1 MDPTDHSYPLPPV
14 ELRGTKEC
22 LFIDQSTG
30 IPRDVFHF
38 DGCHCSITRSQWEH
52 MSDLIAL
59 PKESLPKFPP
69 CASQEDMFE
78 SVGRPMVD
86 AVMEGFNASILA
98 YGQTSSG
105 KTFTMMGSAN
115 NEGLIP
121 RIARAIMEEADRRTI
136 SASGG
141 DAQPLAS
148 SMNSDV
154 VPLARSSTN
163 LPAAAFSASHGA
175 GGNGNITG
183 VLTRDYFI
191 ELSFFEIYNEAVLDL
206 LHAGGSQQ
214 HRRRK
219 VRVHPVMGVYVEGLT
234 YEKVSSWSQCFR
246 YLQRG
251 LQLRHTAAT
260 KMNEVSSR
268 SHAIFQLRLVQN
280 DMTDIGPVQHRSN
293 VYLADLAGSER
304 IKLSAVEGERL
315 KESAQINL
323 SLTTLRRVID
333 ALIQQSPTAA
343 AGASGNGG
351 PNGPSNRM
359 VPYRES
365 MLTWVLSESLGGNAK
380 SCMVATLC
388 PHPTYVEETYQTLQ
402 YAHRA
407 KSIVNSVVKNEDQMA
422 KVLRQLQDALA
433 QATAHKNPQAAA
445 VSIPGGVNPEVV
457 TKLEDRI
464 KQQDELIRGLRE
476 EQMLM
481 ITKYADL
488 KDAYDSLKDEYETEV
503 DSLVTAQ
510 NLNKSLTVKMNEL
523 NADVRRLQN
532 AVVALEKQEAA
543 ATFTL
548 SQKTTECERL
558 AHHKSQSDLTVKR
571 LEHDLQQAVDETT
584 RQHAENEDI
593 TLKLERMHS
602 RHGAEMQQLK
612 QQREWDLTASLHMQR
627 WLQNSLQLLWDIS
640 VSSRKVFLQSQVLHA
655 ACDWAKSC
663 GEYCASLTKRANA
676 LESRLQDLE
685 YVNQA
690 QDKSLS
696 QVAALY
702 VNVREFVHCIEQR
715 QHSAVAASALGASSP
730 SAKNGGATTLA
741 AMESTWTVAG
751 ILKALHC
758 FCDTAKSNAAVSV
771 RAELLAS
778 PPNHHKGRPSS
789 SASNVAEKTR
799 ERSGGGTSRQA
810 SVSASPR
817 PTHYQRSDGSPV
829 QYLRSVGR

>member
-1 MDPTDHSYPLPPV
+1 
-14 ELRGTKEC
+14 
-22 LFIDQSTG
+22 
-30 IPRDVFHF
+30 
-38 DGCHCSITRSQWEH
+38 

-136 SASGG
+136 SGG
-141 DAQPLAS
+141 DGGGHNLGASMSDAGPL
-148 SMNSDV
+148 V
-154 VPLARSSTN
+154 RSSTT
-163 LPAAAFSASHGA
+163 LPATLSASQS

-251 LQLRHTAAT
+251 LLLRHTAAT

-333 ALIQQSPTAA
+333 ALIQQSPTAPS
-343 AGASGNGG
+343 GGGGNNASGTNSNSS
-351 PNGPSNRM
+351 PASSPSNRM

-433 QATAHKNPQAAA
+433 QATAHKNPQAA
-445 VSIPGGVNPEVV
+445 VSHVPGGVNPEVV

-503 DSLVTAQ
+503 DTLVHAQ
-510 NLNKSLTVKMNEL
+510 THSKGLASKVSEL
-523 NADVRRLQN
+523 NGEIRRLHES
-532 AVVALEKQEAA
+532 VVALEKQEAA

-548 SQKTTECERL
+548 SQKTIECDRL
-558 AHHKSQSDLTVKR
+558 THHKSQSDLAVKR
-571 LEHDLQQAVDETT
+571 LEYDLQQAMDETV
-584 RQHAENEDI
+584 RQHAENEEVTI
-593 TLKLERMHS
+593 KLERLHT
-602 RHGAEMQQLK
+602 RHHADIQQLK
-612 QQREWDLTASLHMQR
+612 QQREWDISACLHMQR
-627 WLQNSLQLLWDIS
+627 WLQNSLQLFWDVS
-640 VSSRKVFLQSQVLHA
+640 VSSRKIFLQSQVMHA

-663 GEYCASLTKRANA
+663 GEHCVSLTKRANA
-676 LESRLQDLE
+676 LEGRLQDLE

-702 VNVREFVHCIEQR
+702 VNVREFVHCVEQR
-715 QHSAVAASALGASSP
+715 QHAAVLDHSAHSTKSGTGASS
-730 SAKNGGATTLA
+730 LA
-741 AMESTWTVAG
+741 VIESTWTVAG

-758 FCDTAKSNAAVSV
+758 FCDTAKNNAAVSV
-771 RAELLAS
+771 RAELLQS
-778 PPNHHKGRPSS
+778 PPSGKGRPSS
-789 SASNVAEKTR
+789 HLGDKSR
-799 ERSGGGTSRQA
+799 ERSLTTTTRQS

-817 PTHYQRSDGSPV
+817 PTQYQRNEFSPPH
-829 QYLRSVGR
+829 RSSAR